1 MRVHWRL
8 PVVCAIVYVALA
20 TGTRAQ
26 EAATDGVQTLADA
39 IDRFIAT
46 RWNEERVQPAPPAND
61 EEFLRRIHL
70 DVAGKVP
77 TVSEARK
84 FLNDS
89 APNKRRALVDRL
101 VDGPAYISHF
111 TNVWRKT
118 LLPEAE
124 NSLQVRFL
132 VPGFEAWL
140 SKQLAER
147 APYDRM
153 VRELLTTQR
162 EAQQV
167 FNNTGLAEPAP
178 GAFFEAKEQK
188 PENLGAATARLFLG
202 LRVECAQCHDHPFGR
217 WKREDFWRNAAFF
230 SSSEA
235 RAERGAFDALREAFD
250 RAELNIPGTDQVV
263 EARYLDGS
271 APEWRF
277 RVAPRQLLADWITAR
292 DNPYFARA
300 AVNRLWAWFFGTGL
314 VEPPDDFDAHNPPSH
329 PELLDELA
337 RQFAAHDF
345 DLRFVIRA
353 IAISRTYQRAGR
365 LTHPSQQDP
374 RVFARMPP
382 RGLSG
387 EQLFDSLTLATGYR
401 EPPGNRNPYELFYGN
416 SPRKEFLARFADQ
429 SEGATQWQTSILQA
443 LTLMNG
449 RLTSDATSV
458 DRSEVLVA
466 VNECPLLDTAGR
478 IETLYLA
485 ALSRR
490 PRPDETQ
497 RLVAYVNSGGPRHDA
512 AAALADVFW
521 ALLNSSEFLF
531 NH

>member
-1 MRVHWRL
+1 MREAWRFSAL
-8 PVVCAIVYVALA
+8 CLVLEVALA
-20 TGTRAQ
+20 TGVRAQ
-26 EAATDGVQTLADA
+26 QEVAPDDVQTLADA
-39 IDRFIAT
+39 IDHFIVA
-46 RWNEERVQPAPPAND
+46 RWDENGIQPATLAND
-61 EEFLRRIHL
+61 EEFLRRVYL
-70 DVAGKVP
+70 DVAGKIP

-84 FLNDS
+84 FLDDS

-101 VDGPAYISHF
+101 VDGPAYVRHF

-124 NSLQVRFL
+124 NSFQVRFL

-140 SKQLAER
+140 TKQLAEKI
-147 APYDRM
+147 PYDRM
-153 VRELLTTQR
+153 VRDLLTAPR
-162 EAQQV
+162 DRQQL
-167 FNNTGLAEPAP
+167 FNNVGQADPAP

-202 LRVECAQCHDHPFGR
+202 LRVECAQCHDHPFGH

-230 SSSEA
+230 SASEA
-235 RAERGAFDALREAFD
+235 RAEQGAFDALREAFD
-250 RAELNIPGTDQVV
+250 RAELDIPGTEQVV
-263 EARYLDGS
+263 EARYLDG
-271 APEWRF
+271 AVPEWRF
-277 RVAPRQLLADWITAR
+277 RVAPRQLLADWITSP

-314 VEPPDDFDAHNPPSH
+314 VDPPDDFDDHNPPSH
-329 PELLDELA
+329 PELLDKLA
-337 RQFAAHDF
+337 RQLAAHDF

-353 IAISRTYQRAGR
+353 ITASRAYQLKST
-365 LTHPSQQDP
+365 LTHPSQEDP
-374 RVFARMPP
+374 RVFARMSP

-387 EQLFDSLTLATGYR
+387 EQLFDSLTLATGHR
-401 EPPGNRNPYELFYGN
+401 EPPGNRNQYDFYSN
-416 SPRKEFLARFADQ
+416 SPRKEFLTRFADQ
-429 SEGATQWQTSILQA
+429 AEGPTQWQTSILQA

-449 RLTSDATSV
+449 RLTTDATTV

-466 VNECPLLDTAGR
+466 VAECPLLDTKGR

-490 PRPDETQ
+490 PRPDETE
-497 RLVAYVNSGGPRHDA
+497 RLAAYVDSGGPHHNA
-512 AAALADVFW
+512 PTALADVFW